1 MYNKLPKY
9 VLRKDFK
16 NLFLFSDSEIYY
28 RELFNNN
35 IQKFSK
41 KAGGKDIVLEIMNF
55 KEIKEYEKYSIIKIP
70 NTEQKSLFVLGDI
83 PVILDHSVEDLLG
96 DYFIFDDTK
105 EWEFLFL

>member
-41 KAGGKDIVLEIMNF
+41 K
-55 KEIKEYEKYSIIKIP
+55 
-70 NTEQKSLFVLGDI
+70 
-83 PVILDHSVEDLLG
+83 
-96 DYFIFDDTK
+96 
-105 EWEFLFL
+105 